1 MKNKFMDVEQLLPH
15 KHLWDRH
22 RSRSFSCG
30 RAASFSPRA
39 ASSKSR
45 CGGTSLLKDSLHVWQ
60 RQSALVSN
68 NIKQTS
74 CILGLLLISPRI
86 APSPSWPWL
95 RLLPAP
101 LLKRMKGRRAALRKL
116 KSFSPGFWSAHP
128 LQSQRFIF
136 NLTAISILAPAG
148 VPRLQEVDTGARP
161 LSILLHCFNSWKTH
175 CRWCSVL
182 RGEGFL

>member
-1 MKNKFMDVEQLLPH
+1 MAKWTSLLGIGGLMKNKCMDVEQLLPH

-22 RSRSFSCG
+22 QSRSFSRG
-30 RAASFSPRA
+30 RVASFSPRA

-60 RQSALVSN
+60 RQSAHVSN

-95 RLLPAP
+95 RLLWAP
-101 LLKRMKGRRAALRKL
+101 LLKRMKTRG
-116 KSFSPGFWSAHP
+116 SAET
-128 LQSQRFIF
+128 QIF
-136 NLTAISILAPAG
+136 FT
-148 VPRLQEVDTGARP
+148 
-161 LSILLHCFNSWKTH
+161 
-175 CRWCSVL
+175 
-182 RGEGFL
+182 GFLIGSSTSVTKIHIQPDSN